1 MDDNNTFSINRLDLR
16 RVLLNLGLSE
26 KNIASL
32 FSMMEKSH
40 RHINAI
46 TLASTFEKMGITRDR
61 IKNVFRRFGMSD
73 TRIHRIMN
81 QIDEQ
86 RIINETGKLYEAT
99 LDNS

>member
-1 MDDNNTFSINRLDLR
+1 MADTNTFSINRLDLR

-26 KNIASL
+26 KNIAIL
-32 FSMMEKSH
+32 FSIMEKSH

-46 TLASTFEKMGITRDR
+46 TLASTLEKMGISREK
-61 IKNVFRRFGMSD
+61 IKNVFRRFGIND
-73 TRIHRIMN
+73 IRIHNIMN

-86 RIINETGKLYEAT
+86 RIINETGKLFEAK